1 MLWNCKADSGGK
13 QGLILAQGAILQ
25 CWKFCLQVVIDFF
38 FVGSVTYLS
47 ISRSVYLPFSI
58 YATYAYINMYICIHM

>member
-38 FVGSVTYLS
+38 FLSVVSHIYLYLDLFIYLS
-47 ISRSVYLPFSI
+47 LYMP
-58 YATYAYINMYICIHM
+58 HMHT